1 MGELRVLRIFC
12 LSLDKD
18 VHRRDLMM
26 NSFPILKDRIEF
38 IPGLDGSQSPV
49 KLPSWTFEL
58 NNHEKYDDHIRS
70 SISALNHNLS
80 NKELA
85 CVLGHMNIWK
95 VISESKGNQPYLI
108 CEDDI
113 HPKDEASFIEQTN
126 NIISEMTTHDIVY
139 LGYSSFQDQKRRC
152 KLYTAMQRAWHWCKQ
167 RRYSGTLQ
175 SIVSYNLVRKASPRI
190 SLTKRHVLHAGQHW
204 GAFCYLVTP
213 DAARQLLALNANLSM
228 TSDGTLRYANLS
240 QAIPLYI
247 SKTSLVRVNSNL
259 GSNIRTQEEH
269 DSNFSKF
276 KIT

>member
-1 MGELRVLRIFC
+1 
-12 LSLDKD
+12 
-18 VHRRDLMM
+18 MM
-26 NSFPILKDRIEF
+26 SSFPILKERIEF

-49 KLPSWTFEL
+49 KPPSWTSDL

-70 SISALNHNLS
+70 SIPALNHNLS
-80 NKELA
+80 DKELA

-95 VISESKGNQPYLI
+95 VISESKGSQPCLI

-113 HPKDEASFIEQTN
+113 RPKDEASFIEQTN
-126 NIISEMTTHDIVY
+126 KIISEMAAQDIVY
-139 LGYSSFQDQKRRC
+139 LGYSSFQDQKRRS
-152 KLYTAMQRAWHWCKQ
+152 KLFTTMQIAWHWYKQ
-167 RRYSGTLQ
+167 GRYSGTLQ
-175 SIVSYNLVRKASPRI
+175 SIVSYNLVRKASPRMA
-190 SLTKRHVLHAGQHW
+190 LNKRHVLHAGQHW

-213 DAARQLLALNANLSM
+213 DSARQLLALNASLSM

-247 SKTSLVRVNSNL
+247 SKNSLVRVNSNL

>member
-1 MGELRVLRIFC
+1 MGELSVERIFC
-12 LSLDKD
+12 LSMDKD
-18 VHRRDLMM
+18 MYRRDLMLS
-26 NSFPILKDRIEF
+26 SFPLLKDRIEF
-38 IPGLDGSQSPV
+38 IPGLDGNQSPV
-49 KLPSWTFEL
+49 TPPSWTSNL
-58 NNHEKYDDHIRS
+58 NTHEKYDDSTRCS
-70 SISALNHNLS
+70 VSVLNHNLS
-80 NKELA
+80 DKELA

-95 VISESKGNQPYLI
+95 IISELNGNQPCLI

-113 HPKDEASFIEQTN
+113 HPKDEASFIDKTN
-126 NIISEMTTHDIVY
+126 EIISEMAAPEIVY
-139 LGYSSFQDQKRRC
+139 LGFSSFQDQKQRSI
-152 KLYTAMQRAWHWCKQ
+152 LFTAMQIAWHWCKQ
-167 RRYSGTLQ
+167 KRFSGTLQ

-190 SLTKRHVLHAGQHW
+190 TFNKRHVLHAGQHW

-213 DAARQLLALNANLSM
+213 DSARQLLALNANLKM

-247 SKTSLVRVNSNL
+247 SKTSLVRVNSEL